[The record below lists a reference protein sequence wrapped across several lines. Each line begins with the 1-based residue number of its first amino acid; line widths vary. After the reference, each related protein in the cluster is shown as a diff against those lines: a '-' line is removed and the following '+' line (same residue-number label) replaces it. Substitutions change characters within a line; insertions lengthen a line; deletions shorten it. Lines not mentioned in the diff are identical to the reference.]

1 MLIVDTALEAREK
14 AGNPIRVSLFGA
26 GQMGRGMVVQIEK
39 HLPGMT
45 VAVYYNRTLSKAI
58 DAFKAAG
65 VSDPVEATSLK
76 HANELIAQGK
86 HVVTSDPSIACQA
99 EQIEAILEVTGDVE
113 FSAGVT
119 LDAIA
124 HGKHIIL
131 QNAELDATVGP
142 ILKHKAEQAGLV
154 YTNADGDQPGCTLN
168 LFRWVKSIGVTPLL
182 AGNLKGILDPY
193 RTPETQAAFAAAN
206 GVTPQMATNFA
217 DGTKLSFEMALIGN
231 ATGFGPLQ
239 RAMRGPKA
247 DFVNE
252 ACELFDYDELLAS
265 GGCID
270 YLLGAEP
277 GPGVFVLGHE
287 PDPARAEYLRYFKLG
302 NGPLYCFYIPYH
314 LPHIESPLS
323 VARAVL
329 FHDPTVT
336 PIAGP
341 VVDVISI
348 AKRDLKAGEELD
360 GIGGFTCYGV
370 VDNYKVS
377 REQDLLPIGI
387 CEGCRLTRPIAKGE
401 PISYADVIRPD
412 AKLSDQL
419 RAEQDALF
427 PA

>member
-39 HLPGMT
+39 HMTGMT
-45 VAVYYNRTLSKAI
+45 VAVFYNRTLSKAI
-58 DAFKAAG
+58 EAFKAAG

-86 HVVTSDPSIACQA
+86 HVVTDDPSIACQA
-99 EQIEAILEVTGDVE
+99 EQVEAILEVTGDVE

-193 RTPETQAAFAAAN
+193 RTPETQAAFAKAN
-206 GVTPQMATNFA
+206 GVTPHMATNFA

-287 PDPARAEYLRYFKLG
+287 PDPARAEYLRYFKMG
-302 NGPLYCFYIPYH
+302 SGPLYCFYIPYH
-314 LPHIESPLS
+314 LPHLESPLS

-329 FHDPTVT
+329 FQDPTVT
-336 PIAGP
+336 PIGKP

-370 VDNYKVS
+370 VDNYAVS
-377 REQDLLPIGI
+377 RQQNLLPIGI
-387 CEGCRLTRPIAKGE
+387 SEGCKLTRNVAKDE
-401 PISYADVIRPD
+401 PIGYADVTRPD

-419 RAEQDALF
+419 RAEQDAQF

>member
-1 MLIVDTALEAREK
+1 MLIVDSALEAREK
-14 AGNPIRVSLFGA
+14 DGNPIRVSLFGA

-39 HLPGMT
+39 YLQGMT
-45 VAVYYNRTLSKAI
+45 VAVFYNRTLSKAI

-86 HVVTSDPSIACQA
+86 HVVTDDPSIACQA
-99 EQIEAILEVTGDVE
+99 DQVEAILEVTGDVE
-113 FSAGVT
+113 FSASVT
-119 LDAIA
+119 LHAIA

-142 ILKHKAEQAGLV
+142 ILKRKAEQAGLV

-168 LFRWVKSIGVTPLL
+168 LFRWVKSIGVTPVL

-239 RAMRGPKA
+239 RAMRGPEAK
-247 DFVNE
+247 FVHE
-252 ACELFDYDELLAS
+252 AIDLFDADELLAS

-287 PDPARAEYLRYFKLG
+287 PDPARAEYLRYFKMG

-314 LPHIESPLS
+314 LPHLESPLS

-329 FHDPTVT
+329 FQDPTVT
-336 PIAGP
+336 PIGAP
-341 VVDVISI
+341 VVDVISL
-348 AKRDLKAGEELD
+348 AKRDLRAGEELD

-370 VDNYKVS
+370 VEKYAVS
-377 REQDLLPIGI
+377 RQQELLPIGLSG
-387 CEGCRLTRPIAKGE
+387 GCRLKRDIAKDQ
-401 PISYADVIRPD
+401 PISYADVERPE
-412 AKLSDQL
+412 ANLSDQL
-419 RAEQDALF
+419 RLEQESVF
-427 PA
+427 V